1 MRLRDWLC
9 SSLSRRAQALE
20 LEDEALALWLTARD
34 GLVNI
39 GIIVCLCHIVEV
51 WQGSE
56 FYFDNAAVGSLLTK
70 RMFAPS
76 NTSSPEEERQI
87 GLLLPD
93 YSGIATIPMVWDW
106 LHACILPAFATPA
119 PRVLVSN
126 RLLGAV
132 RLRQVRVRS
141 GTCSMREVFDSVF
154 AECYG
159 PYTYD
164 NENKGSFGSSSGP
177 TATAWE
183 WSSPQSLGGGYFYGE
198 VETYGGG
205 GFYADLP
212 KDHDKVGRALPP
224 PQLARGSV
232 LALTHAPALP
242 RMAGRR
248 AAGRA
253 PRRALARRGD
263 PHAVRRHQPLQ
274 PGPERVRA
282 RQPVHRDPPHRRPA
296 PQGVGEH
303 TQTAPGRALPGDV
316 TGAAAGV
323 VAMDRVD
330 AGRRAR
336 RVRVVGLRD
345 RHCARHALDGHR
357 RRRRRQH
364 HGHREKLPLPG
375 PGLGPRPGGPAL
387 RRVRGPADGALQL
400 RRVPLRGDPAA
411 VPVLRPLAVPQRLWT
426 PLQAHLHAV
435 PLAAQHGVVL
445 LHVRH
450 PHVLVQH
457 AGLPRVRHRPLR
469 LPHLSELS
477 VRPH

>member
-212 KDHDKVGRALPP
+212 KDHDK
-224 PQLARGSV
+224 
-232 LALTHAPALP
+232 
-242 RMAGRR
+242 
-248 AAGRA
+248 
-253 PRRALARRGD
+253 
-263 PHAVRRHQPLQ
+263 
-274 PGPERVRA
+274 
-282 RQPVHRDPPHRRPA
+282 
-296 PQGVGEH
+296 GVGEH